1 MNGREA
7 GVTVPISVDTYHST
21 VAEQAVDAGA
31 DIVNDISA
39 GEADPEMFSFLA
51 GRKVPV
57 ILMHKRGNAVTM
69 DGQTQYE
76 DVVGEVAAYCKRRA
90 EELMGLGV
98 PRWNIV
104 VDPGLGFAKNTVQN
118 CRLIRDIPRFNRIT
132 GNFPLLVV
140 LRFVG
145 YL

>member
-39 GEADPEMFSFLA
+39 GEDDPEMFSFLA

-76 DVVGEVAAYCKRRA
+76 DVVGGSGGVLQAPRGGADGSGSASLEHRGGSWPGVC
-90 EELMGLGV
+90 EEHGPELQADQGHSSL
-98 PRWNIV
+98 
-104 VDPGLGFAKNTVQN
+104 Q
-118 CRLIRDIPRFNRIT
+118 
-132 GNFPLLVV
+132 
-140 LRFVG
+140 
-145 YL
+145 